1 MEILE
6 ERLKKEL
13 GLLDIFCI
21 ATGAMIS
28 SGLFILPAIAFARTG
43 PAVII
48 AYLLAALLVIPGLL
62 AKAELATAMPK
73 AGGTYFYIERTL
85 GPAAGTFG
93 GLANWFS
100 LSLKSA
106 FALMGMGIFVVLV
119 YPGISEIQVKIIAL
133 GFCLAFTVL
142 NLLSVKTTGK
152 FQVSLVFLL
161 IGLLILYIFRS
172 LNYLQFSRYTPF
184 MPFGLG
190 SIFTTAGLV
199 FVSFG
204 GLTKVASIAEEVKNP
219 NRNIPLGMILAFLIT
234 TLLYALVISATV
246 GLLDAAQFKSF
257 LIPLS
262 FGAGVSMG
270 GVGMVLLAIAALIAF
285 ITTAN
290 AGILSA
296 SRFPL
301 AMSRDGLLPEIFRK
315 INFRFKTP
323 HISILITSGFMI
335 FAILFMDLENL
346 VKTASTLWLLEFM
359 FDNIA
364 VIIMRES
371 KIQTY
376 RPTFKAPLYPWLQIL
391 GIVILGFLIFEMGA
405 TALSITGIFI
415 IVSLLWY
422 LLYSGTRVDR
432 QSAFVHVLE
441 RITAKELAGTTLPGE
456 LRKILIE
463 RDNIVEDRFD
473 QLIKKSEILDY
484 DFPAGQKCK
493 AEDIFKVV
501 ANILSP
507 RLGIEEAVLFNLF
520 REREKQSS
528 TVIAPGLA
536 IPHIIVP
543 GTGKFDILLV
553 RCRKGIIFPETSQP
567 VRILFVLAGSR
578 DERNFHLRA
587 LAAIAQIAQDKDF
600 DKGWLNARNIEELRD
615 IILLA
620 ERKRIGV
627 I

>member
-1 MEILE
+1 ME

-13 GLLDIFCI
+13 NLLDIFCI

-28 SGLFILPAIAFARTG
+28 SGLFILPAIAFARSG

-62 AKAELATAMPK
+62 SKAELATAMPK

-85 GPAAGTFG
+85 GPAAGTFS

-106 FALMGMGIFVVLV
+106 FALMGMGIFAVLV
-119 YPGISEIQVKIIAL
+119 YPHISEIQIKIIAV
-133 GFCLAFTVL
+133 GFCLVFTVL
-142 NLLSVKTTGK
+142 NLTSVKTTGK

-161 IGLLILYIFRS
+161 IGLLILYIFRGV
-172 LNYLQFSRYTPF
+172 NHLQFPRYTPF
-184 MPFGLG
+184 MPYGFG
-190 SIFTTAGLV
+190 SIFATAGLV

-204 GLTKVASIAEEVKNP
+204 GLTKVASIAEEVKSP
-219 NRNIPLGMILAFLIT
+219 NRNIPLGMILAFLVT
-234 TLLYALVISATV
+234 TLLYALVIFVTV
-246 GLLDAAQFKSF
+246 GLVGSAQLKGS

-262 FGAGVSMG
+262 LGAGVSMG
-270 GVGMVLLAIAALIAF
+270 RIGMLLMGLAALIAF
-285 ITTAN
+285 MTTAN

-301 AMSRDGLLPEIFRK
+301 AMSRDGLLPQLFRK

-323 HISILITSGFMI
+323 HISIFITSGFMI
-335 FAILFMDLENL
+335 FAILFLDLEDL
-346 VKTASTLWLLEFM
+346 VKTASTLWLLEFI

-371 KIQTY
+371 KIQAY

-391 GIVILGFLIFEMGA
+391 GIVVLGFLIFEMGR
-405 TALSITGIFI
+405 TALSITGIFMI
-415 IVSLLWY
+415 ASLVWY
-422 LLYSGTRVDR
+422 LFYTGTRVNR
-432 QSAFVHVLE
+432 QSAFVHVVE
-441 RITAKELAGTTLPGE
+441 RITAKELGGTTLPAE

-473 QLIKKSEILDY
+473 QLIKESEILDHRP
-484 DFPAGQKCK
+484 PADQECR
-493 AEDIFKVV
+493 AEDIFEIV
-501 ANILSP
+501 AHTLSR
-507 RLGIEEAVLFNLF
+507 RLRIEEKTLFDLF
-520 REREKQSS
+520 MEREKQSS

-536 IPHIIVP
+536 IPHIVVP
-543 GTGKFDILLV
+543 GRGKFDILLV
-553 RCRKGIIFPETSQP
+553 RCKKGIIFPHIPQP
-567 VRILFVLAGSR
+567 VHTLFVLVGSK

-600 DKGWLNARNIEELRD
+600 DKNWSNARNVEELRD